1 MKEKGINGH
10 VPKGK
15 KKKEGNC
22 PDAKEKTVEE
32 SGTKEKGMK
41 EKSPKEKKVAGSDQ
55 ISATTTSEKT
65 CEKSDTVVKTSSGKL
80 INPSIIY
87 LITCLFVCLNLCA

>member
-1 MKEKGINGH
+1 MFRKE
-10 VPKGK
+10 

-87 LITCLFVCLNLCA
+87 LITCLFVCLNLCAWKCVYEWKV